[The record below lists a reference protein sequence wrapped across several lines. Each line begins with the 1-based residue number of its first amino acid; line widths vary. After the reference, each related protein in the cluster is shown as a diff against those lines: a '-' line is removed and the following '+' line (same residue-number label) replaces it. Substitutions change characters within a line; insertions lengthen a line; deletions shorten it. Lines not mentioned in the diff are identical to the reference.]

1 MSKVLV
7 ISASPRKGGNSDTLC
22 DEFIR
27 GALSSGHEVTKI
39 RLAEKNINY
48 CSGCGQCFKKGECS
62 QKDDMQEILPLFE
75 SADSVVLATP
85 VYFYCMNGQMKT
97 FIDRCC
103 PAYEKLSNKKFY
115 VIVTAAEKA
124 KDTFDETMAAFN
136 GFFRCLDGAEVVK
149 VIRGM
154 GVFRP
159 HEVKT
164 SKAMEMA
171 FLAGEDCQAL
181 ACFSSV
187 VNTKFSYPL

>member
-27 GALSSGHEVTKI
+27 GALSSGNEVVKI
-39 RLAEKNINY
+39 RLSEKNINY
-48 CSGCGQCFKKGECS
+48 CLGCGQCMKKGVCV
-62 QKDDMQEILPLFE
+62 QKDDMAEILAHFE
-75 SADSVVLATP
+75 EADSIVLATP

-103 PAYEKLSNKKFY
+103 PAYERLSDKKFY
-115 VIVTAAEKA
+115 VIVTAADKA
-124 KDTFDETMAAFN
+124 KDTFDETMASFN
-136 GFFRCLDGAEVVK
+136 GFFRCLSNAEVIK

-159 HEVKT
+159 HEIKT
-164 SKAMEMA
+164 SKAMELA
-171 FLAGEDCQAL
+171 FLAGEDC
-181 ACFSSV
+181 
-187 VNTKFSYPL
+187 